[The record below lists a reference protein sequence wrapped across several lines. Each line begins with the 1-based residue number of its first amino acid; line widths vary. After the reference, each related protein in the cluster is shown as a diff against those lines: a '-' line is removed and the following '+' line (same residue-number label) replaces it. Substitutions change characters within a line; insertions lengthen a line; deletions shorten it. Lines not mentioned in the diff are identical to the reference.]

1 MNREQEISV
10 NYKKGSE
17 WDVKL
22 LTGTFVVNFLI
33 RVQAVIKAKDEMTV
47 L

>member
-17 WDVKL
+17 LGVKL
-22 LTGTFVVNFLI
+22 LAGTFVVNFLI
-33 RVQAVIKAKDEMTV
+33 RVQPVIKAKDEMTV